1 MNSSV
6 SVPNVTEMIRQ
17 YESGLSMRKV
27 AERNGLSYSKIR
39 RVFKKAG
46 FVPRTY
52 RQAMSYYPKKYTPPN
67 IWFEEGVWWATIP
80 FAKDYAVSNTGIVRG
95 KRTGILKQTT
105 DKDGYKIVTVYGE
118 SRNPNQCR
126 VHRLVASCFLASLNK
141 PSERVLVNHING
153 IKHDNDVRNLEW
165 VTPKENTQ
173 HAFSMGLIPIRYGVN
188 SKLSEREVY
197 DIFVSNEP
205 IETLASA
212 YGVSYSNIAYI
223 KSGKGWKW
231 ITSEILTNGEGFINW
246 DEVLERLEM
255 IGKR

>member
-1 MNSSV
+1 M
-6 SVPNVTEMIRQ
+6 
-17 YESGLSMRKV
+17 
-27 AERNGLSYSKIR
+27 
-39 RVFKKAG
+39 
-46 FVPRTY
+46 PRTY

-95 KRTGILKQTT
+95 KRAGMLKQTS

-118 SRNPNQCR
+118 NRKPNQCR
-126 VHRLVASCFLASLNK
+126 VHRLVAVCFLISLNK

-153 IKHDNDVRNLEW
+153 VKDDNDVRNLEW

-173 HAFSMGLIPIRYGVN
+173 HAFSSGLIPVRYGVS

-197 DIFVSNEP
+197 DIFVREESFEV
-205 IETLASA
+205 LAST
-212 YGVSYSNIAYI
+212 YEVSYSNIAYI

-231 ITSEILTNGEGFINW
+231 LTSEIKSNGKGFISW
-246 DEVLERLEM
+246 DEVLERLEE
-255 IGKR
+255 IGKH